1 MANQA
6 TSLRDRILNM
16 RRKQAQVTVDGMDL
30 VLRQPNQHDFV
41 ELDKAI
47 PNADMNDPRY
57 IISLIIIDPE
67 TNRPM
72 FDFKSK
78 EDMDALAD
86 LGAEF
91 NLALMAEYNKA
102 FKVDVEEMAGN
113 STGTATE

>member
-16 RRKQAQVTVDGMDL
+16 RRKQAKVTVEGLDL
-30 VLRQPNQHDFV
+30 ILRQPNQHDFV

-57 IISLIIIDPE
+57 FISLIVIDPE
-67 TNRPM
+67 TNKPM

-78 EDMDALAD
+78 EDMDALAE
-86 LGAEF
+86 LESEF
-91 NLALMAEYNKA
+91 NLTLMAEYNKA
-102 FKVDVEEMAGN
+102 FKIEVEEVAGN
-113 STGTATE
+113 STGTATD

>member
-16 RRKQAQVTVDGMDL
+16 RRKQAQVTVEGMDL
-30 VLRQPNQHDFV
+30 ILRQPNQHDFV

-57 IISLIIIDPE
+57 FIALIVVDPE
-67 TNRPM
+67 TNKPM

-78 EDMDALAD
+78 EDMDALAE
-86 LGAEF
+86 LGSEF

-102 FKVDVEEMAGN
+102 FKITEDEMKGN
-113 STGTATE
+113 STGTAAE